1 MKKPGGFRRC
11 KVILADH
18 PELYPLNNICAWLHH
33 ETTGLWPNEGCH
45 HPGMKNC
52 KKKIRGVR
60 DGSIFSDREFNDRL
74 ESAFKKG
81 DDMDDLDGM
90 SPEEWEKTAMMEL
103 KGFFDSDP
111 EMKKYINDDSNWE
124 HEGEEEK
131 GGWVVHGRMDTDQGK
146 KPGGCGCGCDGPA
159 SSGPKPV
166 IRLMNVMSELEK
178 SINEEMQTKAGRVI
192 SNRNMQKLQQAM
204 ELLQEVVAVS
214 KPSDE
219 PAVQVKSNGMM
230 RITAPVDSLFE
241 VKSLIDPIIDFHGI
255 DAEVNETGIYFGSSV
270 SNEAKSAMINA
281 LSAYKDSHKQD
292 NH

>member
-1 MKKPGGFRRC
+1 
-11 KVILADH
+11 
-18 PELYPLNNICAWLHH
+18 
-33 ETTGLWPNEGCH
+33 
-45 HPGMKNC
+45 MKNC
-52 KKKIRGVR
+52 KKKIRGIR
-60 DGSIFSDREFNDRL
+60 DGSIFSDSEFNERL
-74 ESAFKKG
+74 QSAFKKG
-81 DDMDDLDGM
+81 DDMEDLDGM

-103 KGFFDSDP
+103 KAFFDSDP

-131 GGWVVHGRMDTDQGK
+131 GGWVIHGRMDTEPGK

-159 SSGPKPV
+159 SSGPKPARPV
-166 IRLMNVMSELEK
+166 MRLINVMSELEK

-219 PAVQVKSNGMM
+219 PVVQVKNGMM

-270 SNEAKSAMINA
+270 STEAKSAMINA